1 MLRVFAIIGVLF
13 LALASSAC
21 IVSTSLG
28 VYDCQW
34 SPTGLICYPVE
45 VRAVSSH

>member
-1 MLRVFAIIGVLF
+1 MLRVFTFIGLLL
-13 LALASSAC
+13 LALVSSAC
-21 IVSTSLG
+21 LVSTSLG

-45 VRAVSSH
+45 VRAVSSY